1 LPCFVGHGGFEA
13 DVGGLGFLLGLWR
26 DKARL
31 GEVATDCCWR
41 DSDVVVGGEVSGNRV
56 RARVE
61 SVTGEVSAELNNL
74 VGYCRLNFSGT
85 GVGAP

>member
-1 LPCFVGHGGFEA
+1 MQCFVGHGRFEA
-13 DVGGLGFLLGLWR
+13 DVGGLGFLIGLWR

-41 DSDVVVGGEVSGNRV
+41 DGDVVVGGEVPGDGV

-61 SVTGEVSAELNNL
+61 SVTGEVFSELNDL
-74 VGYCRLNFSGT
+74 VDYCRRNFSGT